1 MNVFIIY
8 DDIYKEELG
17 ENISNYVQIVVSVL
31 LLLEYRIF
39 HRYIDILIS

>member
-31 LLLEYRIF
+31 LLEYGIF
-39 HRYIDILIS
+39 HSYIDILIS

>member
-31 LLLEYRIF
+31 LLLEYGIF
-39 HRYIDILIS
+39 HSYIDILIS

>member
-31 LLLEYRIF
+31 LLLEYGIF
-39 HRYIDILIS
+39 FFFFDILIS